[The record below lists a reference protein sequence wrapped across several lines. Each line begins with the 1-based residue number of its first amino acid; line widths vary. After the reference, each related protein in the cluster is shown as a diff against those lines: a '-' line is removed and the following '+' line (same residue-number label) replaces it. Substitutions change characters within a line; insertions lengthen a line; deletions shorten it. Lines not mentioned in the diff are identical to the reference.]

1 MLVTKHAAELC
12 ALLVNDLYGE
22 LPSRILIALLTKG
35 RSTIAQLVQHTTLN
49 SRHLRNGLAVLI
61 QQNLL
66 YHHSGPDKRL
76 TNYEANPDAC
86 YNLVR
91 SGKILEIIE
100 RQYGTAEREL
110 IQTLM
115 LLGHARIGD
124 LSQAFGSRA
133 PKINGHTNGDHDPH
147 DGLIESENH
156 LNSVLGRLLRAEI
169 IETIRPESFRNPTDV
184 YREICDDVLQTGPA
198 EKATKNKGEAQ
209 RQIYERYRAFRDQ
222 GKTLKR
228 QLANAGSFSSKRR
241 KLENG
246 RAQNG
251 HTYDEDAPHLN
262 PNVIVRLN
270 HERCLVELRNERL
283 VSFAADMLGEVTGEV
298 YRAILDLVT
307 SDFSRCRPDSVIDDE
322 MPVRQTSVT
331 TVDILEHLDDTL
343 NVQSGIGKASKEK
356 IDLES
361 AEKIRESPPDDGYDS
376 DDSDAAPPGR
386 RPMTVNFDV
395 DEDDDD
401 SDADDDQKLPA
412 TNGDRQ
418 TRVTFDGA
426 TAPKESRV
434 NQMRQH
440 LLLLS
445 ESQHRFIRHCG
456 THGRG
461 QWTIDFS
468 QLMERL
474 RETELDA
481 MIEQSHG
488 RHGLRL
494 TRILREKG
502 KLDEKMLPSAALMK
516 KGDVQGKMLAM
527 QMAGLVDVQEVPK
540 DNNRLA
546 NRTLFFWYFDRE
558 RTESQV
564 LDDVY
569 KAMLR
574 CLQTLQVERHKE
586 RNILTFVE
594 RKDVQG
600 KEEEVMTTEHYNKYN
615 AHLKVQDKLLGEVMR
630 LDELVGVLRDY

>member
-1 MLVTKHAAELC
+1 
-12 ALLVNDLYGE
+12 
-22 LPSRILIALLTKG
+22 
-35 RSTIAQLVQHTTLN
+35 
-49 SRHLRNGLAVLI
+49 
-61 QQNLL
+61 
-66 YHHSGPDKRL
+66 
-76 TNYEANPDAC
+76 
-86 YNLVR
+86 
-91 SGKILEIIE
+91 
-100 RQYGTAEREL
+100 
-110 IQTLM
+110 
-115 LLGHARIGD
+115 
-124 LSQAFGSRA
+124 
-133 PKINGHTNGDHDPH
+133 
-147 DGLIESENH
+147 
-156 LNSVLGRLLRAEI
+156 
-169 IETIRPESFRNPTDV
+169 
-184 YREICDDVLQTGPA
+184 
-198 EKATKNKGEAQ
+198 
-209 RQIYERYRAFRDQ
+209 
-222 GKTLKR
+222 
-228 QLANAGSFSSKRR
+228 
-241 KLENG
+241 
-246 RAQNG
+246 
-251 HTYDEDAPHLN
+251 
-262 PNVIVRLN
+262 VRLN

-283 VSFAADMLGEVTGEV
+283 VGFAADMLGEVTGEV
-298 YRAILDLVT
+298 YRAVLDLLT
-307 SDFSRCRPDSVIDDE
+307 SDFSRCRPDSLLDDE
-322 MPVRQTSVT
+322 MPVRQTAVT
-331 TVDILEHLDDTL
+331 TVDILEHLDDSL

-376 DDSDAAPPGR
+376 DDSDAAPPAR
-386 RPMTVNFDV
+386 RPMAATFDA

-401 SDADDDQKLPA
+401 SDADDDQMPPA

-418 TRVTFDGA
+418 TKVKFDGA

-434 NQMRQH
+434 SQMRQH

-461 QWTIDFS
+461 QWTVDFS

-558 RTESQV
+558 RTEAQV

-574 CLQTLQVERHKE
+574 CLQTLQVERHNE

>member
-1 MLVTKHAAELC
+1 MTVANK
-12 ALLVNDLYGE
+12 
-22 LPSRILIALLTKG
+22 RILIALLTKG
-35 RSTIAQLVQHTTLN
+35 RSTISQLAQHTTLTP
-49 SRHLRNGLAVLI
+49 RHLRNGLAVLI

-66 YHHSGPDKRL
+66 FHHTDPDNKV
-76 TNYEANPDAC
+76 TNYQANPDAC

-91 SGKILEIIE
+91 SGKILEIID
-100 RQYGTAEREL
+100 RQYGNAEREL

-133 PKINGHTNGDHDPH
+133 PKINGHTNGDHESH
-147 DGLIESENH
+147 NGLIESESH

-169 IETIRPESFRNPTDV
+169 IETVRPDSFRNPTDV
-184 YREICDDVLQTGPA
+184 HREICDEVLKTGPG

-209 RQIYERYRAFRDQ
+209 RQIFERYRTFRDQ
-222 GKTLKR
+222 GLTLKR
-228 QLANAGSFSSKRR
+228 QLDRAGGMGPKRR

-251 HTYDEDAPHLN
+251 YTEEDAPHLN
-262 PNVIVRLN
+262 PNIIVRLN
-270 HERCLVELRNERL
+270 HERCSVELRNEVL
-283 VSFAADMLGEVTGEV
+283 VGFVSNLLGEVTGEI
-298 YRAILDLVT
+298 YRAVLDLVT
-307 SDFSRCRPDSVIDDE
+307 SDFSRCRPDPLLDDE
-322 MPVRQTSVT
+322 MPVPQTSVT
-331 TVDILEHLDDTL
+331 TQEIFEHLDTSI
-343 NVQSGIGKASKEK
+343 NVQFGIGNTSKEK

-386 RPMTVNFDV
+386 RPVSVTFDV
-395 DEDDDD
+395 DEDDDED
-401 SDADDDQKLPA
+401 EADVGNGELPHE
-412 TNGDRQ
+412 NGGRE
-418 TRVTFDGA
+418 TKVKFEGTA
-426 TAPKESRV
+426 APKESRIG
-434 NQMRQH
+434 QMRQH
-440 LLLLS
+440 LLLLA

-461 QWTIDFS
+461 QWTVDFT

-502 KLDEKMLPSAALMK
+502 KLDEKMLHSAALMK
-516 KGDVQGKMLAM
+516 KSDVQGKMLAM
-527 QMAGLVDVQEVPK
+527 QMAGVVDVQEVPK
-540 DNNRLA
+540 DNLRLA
-546 NRTLFFWYFDRE
+546 NRTLFFWYFDKE
-558 RTESQV
+558 RTEKQV
-564 LDDVY
+564 LDDIY

-574 CLQTLQVERHKE
+574 CLQTLRVEQHKE
-586 RNILTFVE
+586 RNILSFVE

-615 AHLKVQDKLLGEVMR
+615 AHLRVQDKLLGQVMR
-630 LDELVGVLRDY
+630 LDDLVGVMRDY